1 MTLPSYQ
8 SYRLPTKARTWLA
21 LCGAAATA
29 AVISITAGPVGSLV
43 VVLGAVTLL
52 AAVFVPGVP
61 FAAFV
66 LIPFYKGAVQPYSP
80 IDITILLALVNA
92 IQIVPLV
99 TNSRSRH
106 VSRAGIAL
114 WMGLALLVLAGI
126 MYAPDQQLA
135 LGRAI
140 SYWALLF
147 LPILPAAAR
156 VGSNPRHVRHFLW
169 TLMGMGSLMVGLGV
183 AALFARGVSDTEPLI
198 LLGTSTISVGRAA
211 LLVPLLG
218 VVFVLRDARQ
228 GLRVIAVVLMPAAIV
243 VALAS
248 GSRGPLLFLFVL
260 GLLGLV
266 GYFARPRAN
275 RWRRVGL
282 VASVAAVS
290 IIVLSLAAAFVPAQS
305 LQRFVRFGDFVQG
318 ALSGNTTASS
328 GDTSAQARLT
338 LFGLAVTMFEERP
351 ILGSGTAS
359 YEALSPRFLGAGAAD
374 QYPHNAILQ
383 LAAEFGL
390 LGVALFAGLTLLAL
404 FRRLPLGSEWGAV
417 RATFLFFLL
426 NAMVTG
432 DVFED
437 RLLWG
442 LLMVVLLAEVAPV
455 AERRASDLGQTLGLT
470 SARSAIAEPSR

>member
-1 MTLPSYQ
+1 
-8 SYRLPTKARTWLA
+8 
-21 LCGAAATA
+21 
-29 AVISITAGPVGSLV
+29 
-43 VVLGAVTLL
+43 
-52 AAVFVPGVP
+52 
-61 FAAFV
+61 
-66 LIPFYKGAVQPYSP
+66 
-80 IDITILLALVNA
+80 
-92 IQIVPLV
+92 
-99 TNSRSRH
+99 
-106 VSRAGIAL
+106 
-114 WMGLALLVLAGI
+114 
-126 MYAPDQQLA
+126 
-135 LGRAI
+135 
-140 SYWALLF
+140 
-147 LPILPAAAR
+147 
-156 VGSNPRHVRHFLW
+156 
-169 TLMGMGSLMVGLGV
+169 
-183 AALFARGVSDTEPLI
+183 
-198 LLGTSTISVGRAA
+198 
-211 LLVPLLG
+211 
-218 VVFVLRDARQ
+218 
-228 GLRVIAVVLMPAAIV
+228 
-243 VALAS
+243 
-248 GSRGPLLFLFVL
+248 
-260 GLLGLV
+260 
-266 GYFARPRAN
+266 
-275 RWRRVGL
+275 VGL

-390 LGVALFAGLTLLAL
+390 LGVALFAGLTMLAL

-442 LLMVVLLAEVAPV
+442 LLMLVLLAEVAPV

-470 SARSAIAEPSR
+470 SAEPSR